1 MWTLSGS
8 GGRIRR
14 KSERR
19 ALNMPLTLNDL
30 LVDCRGGRGDHE
42 AELLETIEQGL
53 DANRAVV
60 LRNTGMTRVA
70 EMAEWAEF
78 IGAPGMKYRYGTG
91 FRAPM
96 GSGVL
101 SVGTEPPFTHVD
113 PHNEMAYW
121 RYYPK
126 KILFGCE
133 AIPARGADTVIA
145 DNRRVTGDL
154 LPTETGRKILEI
166 GIRYLRNFSDRDRS
180 GGIPSMKHWQDA
192 FAFEDLNEL
201 MAYCDELGWSLLR
214 RDDGSV
220 QISYAEQGYE
230 YDPVSGRDLL
240 FTSMARLGRAF
251 DNWPPYNELPG
262 EQRPYHLTFADGSDF
277 GEDDLATLD
286 EIFARYSIPIAW
298 QPGDIAVLDNI
309 AWTHARPTYELGEG
323 EERRIGV
330 LVSEPVDRRRIVT
343 LRH

>member
-1 MWTLSGS
+1 MPFTLD
-8 GGRIRR
+8 
-14 KSERR
+14 
-19 ALNMPLTLNDL
+19 DL
-30 LVDCRGGRGDHE
+30 LIDCRGGRGDHD
-42 AELLETIEQGL
+42 AELLDIFERRFTSH
-53 DANRAVV
+53 RAVV

-70 EMAEWAEF
+70 EMADWAEF
-78 IGAPGMKYRYGTG
+78 IGAPKMEYKYGTG
-91 FRAPM
+91 FRLPM

-101 SVGTEPPFTHVD
+101 SVGTEPPNTPVD

-133 AIPARGADTVIA
+133 AIPSRGADTVIA
-145 DNRRVTGDL
+145 DNQGVTDEL
-154 LPTETGRKILEI
+154 LPTETGQKILDI
-166 GIRYLRNFSDRDRS
+166 GIRYVRNFSDRDRPE
-180 GGIPSMKHWQDA
+180 GIPSMKHWQEA
-192 FAFEDLNEL
+192 FGFEDWEALV
-201 MAYCDELGWSLLR
+201 AYCNELGWSLLR

-220 QISYAEQGYE
+220 QISYPEQGYE

-240 FTSMARLGRAF
+240 FTSLTRLGRAF
-251 DNWPPYNELPG
+251 DDWPPYNDLPG

-277 GEDDLATLD
+277 NEHDLATLD
-286 EIFARYSIPIAW
+286 EIFARHSVPIKW
-298 QPGDIAVLDNI
+298 QPGDIAVLENI
-309 AWTHARPTYELGEG
+309 AWTHARPPYELGEG